1 MNGPAGAGDGGSGRT
16 PSADDTTDAPY
27 HLNWQGDAP
36 STVVTATVTGGTYEV
51 DTADLDAFAS
61 ALTTAAGWFDDAR
74 QHALS
79 ARAEVEAA
87 QPPAEPDP
95 WNPLMVAGLS
105 CSPSATGRGDNSG
118 GLIGSPSESNPS
130 NNRSCVSSPLAEVQL
145 DFDRFGFHLTQNA
158 ALADLDALIDGT
170 GSLTDV
176 AQALRDL
183 ADDVTRCSEVYR
195 GAESNATADPGMTA
209 AVAQWHDY
217 FTRLSQDGIA
227 DEALFGL
234 IMFIDFLTGGGAI
247 LPDGVD
253 DAFDTFNVILNSNG
267 LAEWVRDD
275 LLFLVV
281 LVIGAGR
288 ARTGSEAAVVETYL
302 AQTAE
307 RLDPAISAQLPDQ
320 IQVGSRLVPTSSL
333 SPMERIAAYL
343 AVRSADHASNRYGT
357 QAGLTITP
365 RGGAPVRVATS
376 SADPLGLGG
385 AAAAVVPPPGD
396 AEKNEAL
403 GGPAD
408 VIRYSDRV
416 QAGRKDDSTGVI
428 SVLRTDHADG
438 TTSWVVV
445 VPGTADWGLGG
456 PNPQDL
462 LTNFQAVAGMPTDME
477 AAVIAAMRQAGVGP
491 NDPVGLYGHSQGGI
505 VVTRLA
511 GDPGVAEHYNVTTL
525 LTAGSPVGGIDLPD
539 SVSALHLENGGD
551 AVPSLDA
558 APNPGSPHRI
568 TVSVNTTDTGIAK
581 YPHHASH
588 YAQALEN
595 MPADPNVEAWNA
607 QMRGLTGA
615 GEEGA
620 VTTAYVFDIE
630 RERMP
635 RDAGSSS
642 HFDVVQV
649 APQGNGSASRF

>member
-1 MNGPAGAGDGGSGRT
+1 MSPAIAGAGGAGRS
-16 PSADDTTDAPY
+16 PSADDATDAPY
-27 HLNWQGDAP
+27 RLGWQGDG
-36 STVVTATVTGGTYEV
+36 SGTVVTATITGGAYEV

-74 QHALS
+74 RHALS
-79 ARAEVEAA
+79 VRAEVEAA
-87 QPPAEPDP
+87 QPPTEPDP
-95 WNPLMVAGLS
+95 WKDPNQLTLRTCISSTAGGDGNSNRFGAQAFIDQPGVAS
-105 CSPSATGRGDNSG
+105 CSSWGPPAPSGTFEFNIA
-118 GLIGSPSESNPS
+118 
-130 NNRSCVSSPLAEVQL
+130 
-145 DFDRFGFHLTQNA
+145 QNI
-158 ALADLDALIDGT
+158 ALADLDTLIDGA
-170 GSLTDV
+170 GSLADV
-176 AQALRDL
+176 AQTLHDL
-183 ADDVTRCSEVYR
+183 AADVTRCSEVYR
-195 GAESNATADPGMTA
+195 GAETNATADPGMTA
-209 AVAQWHDY
+209 AVAQWHDC

-227 DEALFGL
+227 DETLFGL
-234 IMFIDFLTGGGAI
+234 IMFINFLTGGGAI

-253 DAFDTFNVILNSNG
+253 DAFDAFNVILTSNG
-267 LAEWVRDD
+267 LADWVRED

-281 LVIGAGR
+281 LAAGAGR

-307 RLDPAISAQLPDQ
+307 RLDPVISAQLPDQ
-320 IQVGSRLVPTSSL
+320 IQVGSRLVPASSL
-333 SPMERIAAYL
+333 SPMERVAAYL
-343 AVRSADHASNRYGT
+343 AMRSADHASDRYGT
-357 QAGLTITP
+357 QTGLTITP
-365 RGGAPVRVATS
+365 RGGAPVRVSTNS
-376 SADPLGLGG
+376 TNPLGLGG
-385 AAAAVVPPPGD
+385 AVPSGAPPPDDGQ
-396 AEKNEAL
+396 KPEAL
-403 GGPAD
+403 GAPAD
-408 VIRYSDRV
+408 VIRYSDQV
-416 QAGRKDDSTGVI
+416 QADRKDDSTGVI

-462 LTNFQAVAGMPTDME
+462 LTNFQAVSGMPSDME
-477 AAVIAAMRQAGVGP
+477 TAVVAAMQQAGVGP

-511 GDPGVAEHYNVTTL
+511 GDPGVNEHYNVTTL

-558 APNPGSPHRI
+558 APNPSSPHRI

-595 MPADPNVEAWNA
+595 MPADPNVEAWTA

-635 RDAGSSS
+635 RDSGSSS
-642 HFDVVQV
+642 HF
-649 APQGNGSASRF
+649 

>member
-1 MNGPAGAGDGGSGRT
+1 MSPAGTGDGGAGPP

-27 HLNWQGDAP
+27 RLDWQGDSP
-36 STVVTATVTGGTYEV
+36 GTVVTATVTGGAYEV

-61 ALTTAAGWFDDAR
+61 TLTTAAGWFDDAR
-74 QHALS
+74 RHALS
-79 ARAEVEAA
+79 VRAEVEAA
-87 QPPAEPDP
+87 QPPTEPDP
-95 WNPLMVAGLS
+95 WKDPNQLTLRTCISSTAGGDGNSNGFGAQAFIDQPGVAS
-105 CSPSATGRGDNSG
+105 CSSWGPPAPSGTFEFNIA
-118 GLIGSPSESNPS
+118 
-130 NNRSCVSSPLAEVQL
+130 
-145 DFDRFGFHLTQNA
+145 QNI
-158 ALADLDALIDGT
+158 ALADLDTLIDGA
-170 GSLTDV
+170 GSLADV
-176 AQALRDL
+176 AQTLHDL
-183 ADDVTRCSEVYR
+183 AADVTRCSEVYR
-195 GAESNATADPGMTA
+195 GAETNATADPGMTA
-209 AVAQWHDY
+209 AVAQWHDC

-227 DEALFGL
+227 DETLFGL
-234 IMFIDFLTGGGAI
+234 IMLINFLTGGGAI

-253 DAFDTFNVILNSNG
+253 DAFDAFNVILTSNG
-267 LAEWVRDD
+267 LADWVRED

-281 LVIGAGR
+281 LAAGAGR

-307 RLDPAISAQLPDQ
+307 RLDPVISAQLPDQ
-320 IQVGSRLVPTSSL
+320 IQVGSRLVPASSL
-333 SPMERIAAYL
+333 SPMERVAAYL
-343 AVRSADHASNRYGT
+343 AMRSADHASGRYGT
-357 QAGLTITP
+357 QAGLIITP
-365 RGGAPVRVATS
+365 RGGAPVRVPTG

-385 AAAAVVPPPGD
+385 TAVAVAPPPDD
-396 AEKNEAL
+396 AEKTEAL

-462 LTNFQAVAGMPTDME
+462 LTNFQAVAGMPSDME
-477 AAVIAAMRQAGVGP
+477 TAVVAAMQQAGVGP

-511 GDPGVAEHYNVTTL
+511 GDPGVNEHYNVTTL

-558 APNPGSPHRI
+558 APNPSSPHRI

-635 RDAGSSS
+635 RDAGDSS

>member
-1 MNGPAGAGDGGSGRT
+1 MNGPAGTGDGGSGPA
-16 PSADDTTDAPY
+16 PSADDATDAPY
-27 HLNWQGDAP
+27 HLDWQGDAP
-36 STVVTATVTGGTYEV
+36 GTVVTATVTGGTYEV

-87 QPPAEPDP
+87 RPPTEPDP
-95 WNPLMVAGLS
+95 WEDPALIIRPNCTSSTAAVGGDSSGLS
-105 CSPSATGRGDNSG
+105 GAPPSSGQSGVAPCPSWGPPSSG
-118 GLIGSPSESNPS
+118 GFEFLI
-130 NNRSCVSSPLAEVQL
+130 A
-145 DFDRFGFHLTQNA
+145 QNA
-158 ALADLDALIDGT
+158 ALADLDALIDGA
-170 GSLTDV
+170 GSLADV
-176 AQALRDL
+176 AQTLHDL
-183 ADDVTRCSEVYR
+183 AADVTRCSEVYR
-195 GAESNATADPGMTA
+195 GAETNATADPGMTA
-209 AVAQWHDY
+209 AVAQWHDC

-227 DEALFGL
+227 DETLFGL
-234 IMFIDFLTGGGAI
+234 IMFINFLTGGGAI

-253 DAFDTFNVILNSNG
+253 DAFDAFNVILTSNG
-267 LAEWVRDD
+267 LADWVRED

-281 LVIGAGR
+281 LAAGAGR

-307 RLDPAISAQLPDQ
+307 RLDPVISAQLPDQ
-320 IQVGSRLVPTSSL
+320 IQVGSRLVPASSL
-333 SPMERIAAYL
+333 SPMERVAAYL
-343 AVRSADHASNRYGT
+343 AVRSADRASNRCGT

-385 AAAAVVPPPGD
+385 AAAAVAPPPGD
-396 AEKNEAL
+396 AEKTEAL

-438 TTSWVVV
+438 TTSWIVV

-462 LTNFQAVAGMPTDME
+462 LTNFQAVAGMPSDME
-477 AAVIAAMRQAGVGP
+477 TAVVAAMQQAGVGP

-551 AVPSLDA
+551 AVPALDA
-558 APNPGSPHRI
+558 TPNPGSPHRI
-568 TVSVNTTDTGIAK
+568 TVSVNTTGSGIAK

-607 QMRGLTGA
+607 RMRGLTGA

-635 RDAGSSS
+635 RDAGDSS

>member
-1 MNGPAGAGDGGSGRT
+1 MSPAGTGDGGSGRT
-16 PSADDTTDAPY
+16 PSVDDTTDAPY
-27 HLNWQGDAP
+27 HLDWQGDAP
-36 STVVTATVTGGTYEV
+36 GTVVTATITGGAYEV

-74 QHALS
+74 RHALS
-79 ARAEVEAA
+79 VRAEVEAA
-87 QPPAEPDP
+87 QPPTEPDP
-95 WNPLMVAGLS
+95 WKDPGPLTLRTCISSTAGGDGNSNGFGAQAFIDQPGVAS
-105 CSPSATGRGDNSG
+105 CSSWGPPAPSGTFEFNIA
-118 GLIGSPSESNPS
+118 
-130 NNRSCVSSPLAEVQL
+130 
-145 DFDRFGFHLTQNA
+145 QNI
-158 ALADLDALIDGT
+158 ALADLDALIDGA
-170 GSLTDV
+170 GSLADV
-176 AQALRDL
+176 AQTLHDL

-195 GAESNATADPGMTA
+195 GAETDATADTGLPGT
-209 AVAQWHDY
+209 VALWHDY
-217 FTRLSQDGIA
+217 FTRMSQDGIA
-227 DEALFGL
+227 DEALFGF
-234 IMFIDFLTGGGAI
+234 IMFVNFLTLGGAI
-247 LPDGVD
+247 LPDGVA
-253 DAFDTFNVILNSNG
+253 DAFDTFNVILDSSDLG
-267 LAEWVRDD
+267 DWVRDD

-281 LVIGAGR
+281 LVIVAGK
-288 ARTGSEAAVVETYL
+288 ARTGSEAAVIETYL

-307 RLDPAISAQLPDQ
+307 HLDPAISAQLPDQ

-333 SPMERIAAYL
+333 SPMERVAAYL
-343 AVRSADHASNRYGT
+343 AMRSADHASNRYGT

-376 SADPLGLGG
+376 PADPLGLGG
-385 AAAAVVPPPGD
+385 AAAVGAPPPGD
-396 AEKNEAL
+396 AEETEAL

-462 LTNFQAVAGMPTDME
+462 LTNFQAVSGMPTDME
-477 AAVIAAMRQAGVGP
+477 TAVVAAMQQAGVGP

-511 GDPGVAEHYNVTTL
+511 GDPGVNEHYNVTTL

-539 SVSALHLENGGD
+539 SVSALHLENGSD

-558 APNPGSPHRI
+558 APNPSSPHRI

-595 MPADPNVEAWNA
+595 MPDDPNVEAWNA

-635 RDAGSSS
+635 RDAGDSS